1 MKTRSVESYM
11 KHRRDQLLH
20 LYLDTPIY
28 KDSNC
33 ILVKDI
39 LPNDGHF
46 DNFLVAL
53 YCFYP

>member
-1 MKTRSVESYM
+1 M